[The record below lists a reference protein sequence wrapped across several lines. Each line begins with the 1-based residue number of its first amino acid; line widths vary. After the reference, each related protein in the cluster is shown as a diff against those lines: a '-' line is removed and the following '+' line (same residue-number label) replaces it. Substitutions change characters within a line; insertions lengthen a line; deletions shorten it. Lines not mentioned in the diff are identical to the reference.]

1 MSQQI
6 VKILECSYI
15 SHDVKRFIVE
25 KPPGFSFIPGQATD
39 VSINLPDWKDKLR
52 PFTFTSLNKW
62 PYLEFIIKI
71 YDDHNGVT
79 HQLGK
84 TNAGAE
90 LILHDV
96 FGTIQY
102 KGPGIFIAGGAGITP
117 FIAIFRALHKMK
129 KLLPGNALI
138 FSNKTADDIILG
150 DELTKMLGP
159 AFINVFTRQGV
170 IGFRE
175 RRIDRNYLVE
185 TIHDFSR
192 HFYVCGPEVFV
203 KEIVELLLGLGAQ
216 ADTVIFE
223 R

>member
-1 MSQQI
+1 MTPHI
-6 VKILECSYI
+6 VKILESSYI
-15 SHDVKRFIVE
+15 SHDVKRFITE
-25 KPPGFSFIPGQATD
+25 KPAGFNFIPGQSTD
-39 VSINLPDWKDKLR
+39 LSINHPEWADKLR
-52 PFTFTSLNKW
+52 PFTFTSLNDW

-79 HQLGK
+79 CQLGK

-96 FGTIQY
+96 FGTILY
-102 KGPGIFIAGGAGITP
+102 KEPGIFIAGGSGITP
-117 FIAIFRALHKMK
+117 FIAIFRALHKLK

-150 DELTKMLGP
+150 EELTKMLGP
-159 AFINVFTRQGV
+159 AFVNVFTREGV

-175 RRIDRNYLVE
+175 RRIDRNYLIE

-192 HFYVCGPEVFV
+192 HFYVCGPEPFV
-203 KEIVELLLGLGAQ
+203 KEIVELLLSLGAS

>member
-1 MSQQI
+1 MAEHI
-6 VKILECSYI
+6 VKILESSYI

-25 KPPGFSFIPGQATD
+25 KPAGFSFIPGQATD
-39 VSINLPDWKDKLR
+39 VSINHPDWKDKLR
-52 PFTFTSLNKW
+52 PFTFTSLNEW

-84 TNAGAE
+84 TNSGVG

-96 FGTIQY
+96 FGSIVY
-102 KGPGIFIAGGAGITP
+102 KEPGIFIAGGSGITP
-117 FIAIFRALHKMK
+117 FIAIFRALHKLK

-138 FSNKTADDIILG
+138 FSNKTAADIILG
-150 DELTKMLGP
+150 EELALMLG
-159 AFINVFTRQGV
+159 AAYINVFTREGV

-175 RRIDRNYLVE
+175 RRIDRDYLIE

-192 HFYVCGPEVFV
+192 HFYLCGPEIFV
-203 KEIVELLLGLGAQ
+203 KEITELLLSLGAS
-216 ADTVIFE
+216 ADTVIVE
-223 R
+223 K

>member
-1 MSQQI
+1 MAEQI
-6 VKILECSYI
+6 VKILESSYI
-15 SHDVKRFIVE
+15 NHDVKRFIVE
-25 KPPGFSFIPGQATD
+25 KPPRFSFIPGQATD
-39 VSINLPDWKDKLR
+39 VSINHPDWKDKLR
-52 PFTFTSLNKW
+52 PFSFTSLNEW

-71 YDDHNGVT
+71 YDGRNSVT

-102 KGPGIFIAGGAGITP
+102 TGPGIFIAGGAGITP
-117 FIAIFRALHKMK
+117 FIAIFRALHKLK

-150 DELTKMLGP
+150 EELTQMLGP

-185 TIHDFSR
+185 NVRDFSR

-203 KEIVELLLGLGAQ
+203 KEIVELLLSLGAS

-223 R
+223 K

>member
-1 MSQQI
+1 MTEQI
-6 VKILECSYI
+6 VKILESSYI
-15 SHDVKRFIVE
+15 NHDVKRFIVE
-25 KPPGFSFIPGQATD
+25 KPPAFSFIPGQATD
-39 VSINLPDWKDKLR
+39 VSINHPDWKDKLR
-52 PFTFTSLNKW
+52 PFSFTSLNEW

-71 YDDHNGVT
+71 YDGRNSVT

-102 KGPGIFIAGGAGITP
+102 TGPGIFIAGGAGITP
-117 FIAIFRALHKMK
+117 FIAIFRALHKLK

-150 DELTKMLGP
+150 EELTQMLGP

-185 TIHDFSR
+185 NVRDFSR

-203 KEIVELLLGLGAQ
+203 KEIVELLLSLGASQ
-216 ADTVIFE
+216 IQ
-223 R
+223 

>member
-1 MSQQI
+1 MTEHI

-15 SHDVKRFIVE
+15 SHDVKRFAVE
-25 KPPGFSFIPGQATD
+25 KPQGFSFIPGQATD
-39 VSINLPDWKDKLR
+39 VSINQPDWRDKLR

-62 PYLEFIIKI
+62 PYLEFLIKI

-79 HQLGK
+79 NQLGK
-84 TNAGAE
+84 TNTGAE
-90 LILHDV
+90 LILHDI

-117 FIAIFRALHKMK
+117 FIAIFRALYKLK
-129 KLLPGNALI
+129 KLLPGNTLI

-150 DELTKMLGP
+150 EELTHMLGH

-175 RRIDRNYLVE
+175 RRIDRNYLIE
-185 TIHDFSR
+185 TIHDFSK

-203 KEIVELLLGLGAQ
+203 KEIVELLVAVGAS

-223 R
+223 K

>member
-1 MSQQI
+1 MTQYI

-15 SHDVKRFIVE
+15 SHDVKRFKVE
-25 KPPGFSFIPGQATD
+25 KPLGFSFIPGQATD
-39 VSINLPDWKDKLR
+39 VSINLPDWKDELR

-79 HQLGK
+79 NQLGK

-96 FGTIQY
+96 FGTIVY

-117 FIAIFRALHKMK
+117 FIAIFRALHASK

-150 DELTKMLGP
+150 EELTKMLGP

-175 RRIDRNYLVE
+175 RRIDRNFLIE

-203 KEIVELLLGLGAQ
+203 KEIVELLLSLGAS

-223 R
+223 K

>member
-1 MSQQI
+1 MAEHI

-15 SHDVKRFIVE
+15 SHDVKRFAVE
-25 KPPGFSFIPGQATD
+25 KPNGFSFIPGQSTD
-39 VSINLPDWKDKLR
+39 LSINLSEWKDKLR
-52 PFTFTSLNKW
+52 PFTFTSLNEW
-62 PYLEFIIKI
+62 NYLEFIIKI

-96 FGTIQY
+96 YGSIQY
-102 KGPGIFIAGGAGITP
+102 KGPGIFIAGGSGITP
-117 FIAIFRALHKMK
+117 FIAIFRALYKQK

-150 DELTKMLGP
+150 EELAKMLGH
-159 AFINVFTRQGV
+159 AYMNVFTREGV

-175 RRIDRNYLVE
+175 RRIDREFLIEN
-185 TIHDFSR
+185 IRDFSL
-192 HFYVCGPEVFV
+192 HFYVCGPEKFV
-203 KEIVELLLGLGAQ
+203 KDIVELLLSLGAS
-216 ADTVIFE
+216 ADTVIVE
-223 R
+223 K

>member
-1 MSQQI
+1 MTEHT

-15 SHDVKRFIVE
+15 NHDVKRFITE
-25 KPPGFSFIPGQATD
+25 KPLGFKFIPGQASD
-39 VSINLPDWKDKLR
+39 ISINHPDWKDKLR
-52 PFTFTSLNKW
+52 PFSFTSLNKW

-90 LILHDV
+90 LILHNV

-102 KGPGIFIAGGAGITP
+102 KEPGIFFAGGAGITP
-117 FIAIFRALHKMK
+117 FIAIFRELHKLK
-129 KLLPGNALI
+129 KLLPGNGLI
-138 FSNKTADDIILG
+138 FSNKTANDIILG
-150 DELTKMLGP
+150 NELTAMLGP
-159 AFINVFTRQGV
+159 AFINVFTREGV

-175 RRIDRNYLVE
+175 RRIDRNYLID

-203 KEIVELLLGLGAQ
+203 KEIVELLLSLGAS

-223 R
+223 K

>member
-1 MSQQI
+1 MTEHI

-15 SHDVKRFIVE
+15 SHDVKRFTVE
-25 KPPGFSFIPGQATD
+25 KPQGFSFIPGQATD
-39 VSINLPDWKDKLR
+39 VSINHPDWKDKLR

-62 PYLEFIIKI
+62 PYLEFISKI
-71 YDDHNGVT
+71 YDDHDGVT

-102 KGPGIFIAGGAGITP
+102 KGPGTFIAGGAGITP
-117 FIAIFRALHKMK
+117 FIAIFRALHKLK
-129 KLLPGNALI
+129 KLLPGNTLI

-150 DELTKMLGP
+150 EELTKMLGH

-175 RRIDRNYLVE
+175 RRIDRNYLIE

-203 KEIVELLLGLGAQ
+203 KEIVELLLSLGAS

-223 R
+223 K

>member
-1 MSQQI
+1 MTEHI

-15 SHDVKRFIVE
+15 SHDVKRFMVE
-25 KPPGFSFIPGQATD
+25 KPAGFSFIPGQATD
-39 VSINLPDWKDKLR
+39 VSINNPDWKDHLS

-71 YDDHNGVT
+71 YDDHSGVT

-117 FIAIFRALHKMK
+117 FIAIFRALYKMK
-129 KLLPGNALI
+129 KLTPGNALI
-138 FSNKTADDIILG
+138 FSNKTADDIILKE
-150 DELTKMLGP
+150 ELTKMLGP
-159 AFINVFTRQGV
+159 AYINVFTRQGV

-175 RRIDRNYLVE
+175 RRIDRNYLIE

-203 KEIVELLLGLGAQ
+203 KEIVELLIDLGAS

-223 R
+223 K

>member
-1 MSQQI
+1 MGEHI
-6 VKILECSYI
+6 VKILESSYI

-25 KPPGFSFIPGQATD
+25 KPAGFSFIPGQASD
-39 VSINLPDWKDKLR
+39 VSINQPDWKDKLR
-52 PFTFTSLNKW
+52 PFTFTSLNEW

-71 YDDHNGVT
+71 YDDHDGVT

-84 TNAGAE
+84 TNSGTE

-96 FGTIQY
+96 YGTIIY
-102 KGPGIFIAGGAGITP
+102 KEPGIFIAGGAGITP
-117 FIAIFRALHKMK
+117 FIAIFRALHKIR

-138 FSNKTADDIILG
+138 FSNKTAADIILG
-150 DELTKMLGP
+150 DELALMLG
-159 AFINVFTRQGV
+159 AAYINVFTREGV

-175 RRIDRNYLVE
+175 RRIDRDYLIE

-192 HFYVCGPEVFV
+192 HFYICGPEVFV
-203 KEIVELLLGLGAQ
+203 KEIVDLLLSLGAS

-223 R
+223 K